1 MELSKQKNYQQ
12 SFDLACSSIQGM
24 NLEERA
30 KKAGANYEKGKEG
43 EKITL
48 HFFLEPYHIQ
58 FPQLEFYSPSKKVVS
73 LVTRILLLHYLLHAD
88 GNPLTG
94 RWVAYKD
101 IPGGLLYAGVFA
113 RRVTEP
119 LQRRFGN
126 SARSFKETGIRSGG
140 EPVEIGDASFILHAF
155 PYVPLQYVL
164 WEGDEEFPPS
174 VQLLFDASVD
184 HYLTLEDMV
193 VLGQVTTG
201 RLINRSALSSDRSS
215 CRPRSSPL
223 APARPAPGLD
233 RDRGR

>member
-12 SFDLACSSIQGM
+12 SFDLACVSIKGM
-24 NLEERA
+24 DLEERA
-30 KKAGANYEKGKEG
+30 KKAGADYQKGEEG
-43 EKITL
+43 EKITI
-48 HFFLEPYHIQ
+48 HFFSEPYSIQ
-58 FPQLEFYSPSKKVVS
+58 FPQIEFHSPSKKVVS
-73 LVTRILLLHYLLHAD
+73 LVTRILLFHYLIRAD

-94 RWVAYKD
+94 KWVAYKD

-119 LQRRFGN
+119 LQRKFGK
-126 SARSFKETGIRSGG
+126 SAKSFKETGIKSGG
-140 EPVEIGDASFILHAF
+140 EPAEVGDASFILHAF

-184 HYLTLEDMV
+184 HYLSLEDIV

-201 RLINRSALSSDRSS
+201 RVINRST
-215 CRPRSSPL
+215 P
-223 APARPAPGLD
+223 
-233 RDRGR
+233 

>member
-12 SFDLACSSIQGM
+12 AFDLACSSIQGVS
-24 NLEERA
+24 LEERA
-30 KKAGANYEKGKEG
+30 KKAGGNYEKGKGG

-48 HFFLEPYHIQ
+48 PFFSEAYTIQ
-58 FPQLEFYSPSKKVVS
+58 FPQIEFYSPSKKVVS
-73 LVTRILLLHYLLHAD
+73 LVTRILLLHYLIRAD
-88 GNPLTG
+88 GDPLKG
-94 RWVAYKD
+94 DWVAYKD

-119 LQRRFGN
+119 LQRRFGK
-126 SARSFKETGIRSGG
+126 SAQLFKEVGIRSGG
-140 EPVEIGDASFILHAF
+140 KPVEIGDASFILYAF

-201 RLINRSALSSDRSS
+201 RLINRSEL
-215 CRPRSSPL
+215 P
-223 APARPAPGLD
+223 
-233 RDRGR
+233 

>member
-12 SFDLACSSIQGM
+12 TFDLACSSIEGM

-30 KKAGANYEKGKEG
+30 KKAGANYEKGKGE

-48 HFFLEPYHIQ
+48 ELFLEPYTIQ
-58 FPQLEFYSPSKKVVS
+58 FPQVGFYSPSKKVVS
-73 LVTRILLLHYLLHAD
+73 LVTRILLLHYLIRAD
-88 GNPLTG
+88 GYPVTG
-94 RWVAYKD
+94 KWVAYKD

-119 LQRRFGN
+119 LQRRFGK

-155 PYVPLQYVL
+155 PRVALQYVL

-193 VLGQVTTG
+193 VLGQVTAG
-201 RLINRSALSSDRSS
+201 RLINRSDL
-215 CRPRSSPL
+215 P
-223 APARPAPGLD
+223 
-233 RDRGR
+233 

>member
-12 SFDLACSSIQGM
+12 SFDFACSSIQGM

-30 KKAGANYEKGKEG
+30 KKAGANYEKGKDG

-48 HFFLEPYHIQ
+48 QFFSEPYHIR
-58 FPQLEFYSPSKKVVS
+58 FPQIEFNSPSKKMVS
-73 LVTRILLLHYLLHAD
+73 LVTRILLLHYLIRAD
-88 GNPLTG
+88 GNPLAG

-119 LQRRFGN
+119 LQRRFGK

-201 RLINRSALSSDRSS
+201 RLINRSNFSS
-215 CRPRSSPL
+215 
-223 APARPAPGLD
+223 
-233 RDRGR
+233 

>member
-12 SFDLACSSIQGM
+12 SFDFACSSIQGM

-30 KKAGANYEKGKEG
+30 KKAGANYEKGKDG

-48 HFFLEPYHIQ
+48 QFFSEPYHIR
-58 FPQLEFYSPSKKVVS
+58 FPQIEFNSPSKKVVS
-73 LVTRILLLHYLLHAD
+73 LVTRILLLHYLIRAD

-119 LQRRFGN
+119 LQRRFGT
-126 SARSFKETGIRSGG
+126 SAKSFKETGIRSGG

-155 PYVPLQYVL
+155 PRMCLFSMSFGKGTKSFRRPSSFSSTPL
-164 WEGDEEFPPS
+164 W
-174 VQLLFDASVD
+174 
-184 HYLTLEDMV
+184 T
-193 VLGQVTTG
+193 
-201 RLINRSALSSDRSS
+201 II
-215 CRPRSSPL
+215 SP
-223 APARPAPGLD
+223 
-233 RDRGR
+233 

>member
-12 SFDLACSSIQGM
+12 SFDLACASIKGM

-30 KKAGANYEKGKEG
+30 SKAGAKYQKGEEG
-43 EKITL
+43 EDIRI
-48 HFFLEPYHIQ
+48 HFFSEPYDIR
-58 FPQLEFYSPSKKVVS
+58 FPQVEFYSPTKKVVS
-73 LVTRILLLHYLLHAD
+73 LVARILLLHYLIRAD
-88 GNPLTG
+88 GNPLSG

-119 LQRRFGN
+119 LQRRFGK
-126 SARSFKETGIRSGG
+126 SAESFKEAGLRLGG
-140 EPVEIGDASFILHAF
+140 KPVEVGDASFILDAF

-174 VQLLFDASVD
+174 VQLLFDASAD
-184 HYLTLEDMV
+184 HYLALEDMV

-201 RLINRSALSSDRSS
+201 RLINRS
-215 CRPRSSPL
+215 
-223 APARPAPGLD
+223 
-233 RDRGR
+233 GR

>member
-12 SFDLACSSIQGM
+12 SFDLACVSIKGM
-24 NLEERA
+24 DLEERA
-30 KKAGANYEKGKEG
+30 KKAGADYQKGEEG
-43 EKITL
+43 EKIII
-48 HFFLEPYHIQ
+48 HFFSEPYSIQ
-58 FPQLEFYSPSKKVVS
+58 FPQIEFYSPSKKVVS
-73 LVTRILLLHYLLHAD
+73 LVTRILLLHYLICAD

-94 RWVAYKD
+94 KWVAYKD

-119 LQRRFGN
+119 LQRKFGK
-126 SARSFKETGIRSGG
+126 SAKSFKETGIKSGG
-140 EPVEIGDASFILHAF
+140 EPAEVGDASFILHAF

-184 HYLTLEDMV
+184 HYLSLEDIV

-201 RLINRSALSSDRSS
+201 RVINRST
-215 CRPRSSPL
+215 P
-223 APARPAPGLD
+223 
-233 RDRGR
+233 